1 MFKDKNTVIGFSLFA
16 ILLFAYFTITQKQ
29 SNAAK
34 AEQEVEQRKKDSI
47 AKANAPIVTEVQ
59 KQQQIKDSTDRENGK
74 TLNAA
79 GSFKAALIGS
89 EQFTIVENELL
100 KIKFSNKGGK
110 PAQIILKN
118 FTNYNKEQVQLLGDS
133 ADKFGYTVSSGISTT
148 QLYFQLLSNTKN
160 ADGSTTITYEAKD
173 STGHSLTHQYIVK
186 PNSYVYDCNI
196 TLQGANQLVTNNTLS
211 VTNNIMVQQQD
222 KDKTYEV
229 QSAKFALL
237 KDGEFDTYNAAETRT
252 FDVEKPVKWFGYKQ
266 RFFSSLMLSNVD
278 MKNAKVGI
286 TYMPDSSH
294 QMYLANTN
302 INIPIQADGKVALQ
316 FYTGPND
323 YKLLDNLGQETK
335 NIVQLHSTPFGFVK
349 WINRG
354 VVMPVFNWLLKNVG
368 SVGLAI
374 ALLTLFIRLLI
385 IPLTYSSYKSGAK
398 MKALKPDLDKLKL
411 KFKDDQQGY
420 AVEQMK
426 LFKQVGVSPLG
437 GCLPALLQIP
447 IFFALFAL
455 FTAHIGVR
463 GESFLWASDLSM
475 YDNIVK
481 FGFNVPLLGEHLSL
495 FAVTACITSFLISM
509 YSLSMTPDQGNPVMK
524 YMPYFFPI
532 IMLFIFNKLPS
543 ALTWYYTVS
552 NVVTLLIQ
560 YIIQNYVIKHDQIIA
575 EMEANKK
582 KVKPK
587 SKFQERYE
595 TMLEAQKNAKK

>member
-16 ILLFAYFTITQKQ
+16 ILLFAYFSITQKQ

-34 AEQEVEQRKKDSI
+34 AEQEIVQKKKDSTD
-47 AKANAPIVTEVQ
+47 KANAPIVTAVQ

-74 TLNAA
+74 TINAA
-79 GSFKAALIGS
+79 GSFKAALVGA
-89 EQFTIVENELL
+89 EQFTTIENELV

-110 PAQIILKN
+110 PAQIVLKN

-133 ADKFGYTVSSGISTT
+133 ADKFGYTITSGISTT
-148 QLYFQLLSNTKN
+148 QLFFKLLSNTKN

-173 STGHSLTHQYIVK
+173 STGHTLTHQYIVR

-196 TLQGANQLVTNNTLS
+196 QLQGANQLVTNNTLS
-211 VTNNIMVQQQD
+211 ITNNVMVQQQD
-222 KDKTYEV
+222 KDKSYEV

-252 FDVEKPVKWFGYKQ
+252 FDVEKPVKWFGFKQ
-266 RFFSSLMLSNVD
+266 RFFSSLMLSSVD
-278 MKNAKVGI
+278 MKNTKVDV
-286 TYMPDSSH
+286 TYMPDTSH
-294 QMYLANTN
+294 QMYLAKTN
-302 INIPIQADGKVALQ
+302 VNIPIQADGKVALQ
-316 FYTGPND
+316 FYSGPND
-323 YKLLDNLGQETK
+323 YKLLDNLGQQTK

-463 GESFLWASDLSM
+463 GQSFLWANDLSM
-475 YDNIVK
+475 FDNVVK
-481 FGFNVPLLGEHLSL
+481 FGFNMPLLGGHLSL
-495 FAVTACITSFLISM
+495 FAVTACITSFMISM
-509 YSLSMTPDQGNPVMK
+509 YSMSMTPDQGNPVMK

-560 YIIQNYVIKHDQIIA
+560 YVIQNYVINPDKIRA